1 MNNLKKLRAQH
12 GLTQDDLGNILGVK
26 KAAICKYETGRVSLP
41 NSILLRLIDYFDVSA
56 DYILG
61 MEEAAPLAKTAA
73 PSIFKRVDDSQAV
86 YVPLVGR
93 VHAGTPVLADE
104 NITEYIPVSSGE
116 IDRGEHFFMQV
127 EGDCMTG
134 DHIAEGALVLVHRIS
149 ELSNNQ
155 IAVVRLGDEV
165 LLRHIQYFDNHI
177 ALIPS
182 NPAYIPHIV
191 SQGDVEI
198 IGRVVEV
205 RIKF

>member
-1 MNNLKKLRAQH
+1 MNNLKTLRAQH
-12 GLTQDDLGNILGVK
+12 GLTQDNLGNILGVK
-26 KAAICKYETGRVSLP
+26 KAAICKYETGRVPLP
-41 NSILLRLIDYFDVSA
+41 NSVLLRLIDYFGVSA

-61 MEEAAPLAKTAA
+61 MEEAAPLTKN
-73 PSIFKRVDDSQAV
+73 PPPRVFARSSDARAIC
-86 YVPLVGR
+86 VPLVGR
-93 VHAGTPVLADE
+93 VHAGTPILAEE
-104 NITEYIPVSSGE
+104 NIVEYIPVSSGE
-116 IDRGEHFFMQV
+116 ISQGEHFFMQV
-127 EGDCMTG
+127 VGDCMTG
-134 DHIAEGALVLVHRIS
+134 DHIAEGSLVLVHRVC

-182 NPAYIPHIV
+182 NPAYTPDIV

-198 IGRVVEV
+198 IGRVVEA